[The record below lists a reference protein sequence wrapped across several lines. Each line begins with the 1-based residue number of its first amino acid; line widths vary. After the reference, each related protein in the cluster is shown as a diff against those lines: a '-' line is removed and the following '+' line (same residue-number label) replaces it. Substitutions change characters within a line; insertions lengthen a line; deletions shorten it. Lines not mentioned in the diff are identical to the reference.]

1 MKIETMFTM
10 ILERFDTME
19 TGINARLDKIEER
32 LDRLEARIGSLETR
46 MDKLEMR
53 MDSLEARMNRL
64 EAKVNKLEADMNME
78 FQAVR
83 TEMDVLYK
91 TLQKEIDMVNDK
103 VDRLLLM
110 KNVDEYDKINIR
122 LEVLEKGYQE
132 LRELIV

>member
-32 LDRLEARIGSLETR
+32 LDRFEARIGSLEAR
-46 MDKLEMR
+46 MD
-53 MDSLEARMNRL
+53 
-64 EAKVNKLEADMNME
+64 KLEADMNME

-91 TLQKEIDMVNDK
+91 TLQKEMDMVNDK
-103 VDRLLLM
+103 VDRLMLM
-110 KNVDEYDKINIR
+110 KDVDEYDKINIR

-132 LRELIV
+132 LKEKIV

>member
-1 MKIETMFTM
+1 MNTETMFTI

-19 TGINARLDKIEER
+19 TGLNAKLDKLGERIGRLEER
-32 LDRLEARIGSLETR
+32 MDRLEE
-46 MDKLEMR
+46 R
-53 MDSLEARMNRL
+53 MDSLEKRMDRL
-64 EAKVNKLEADMNME
+64 EERVDKLEADMNME

-110 KNVDEYDKINIR
+110 KDVVEYDKINIR

-132 LRELIV
+132 LREKIV

>member
-1 MKIETMFTM
+1 MNTETMFTI

-19 TGINARLDKIEER
+19 TGLNAKLDKLGERIGRLEER
-32 LDRLEARIGSLETR
+32 MDRLEER
-46 MDKLEMR
+46 MDKI
-53 MDSLEARMNRL
+53 
-64 EAKVNKLEADMNME
+64 EADMNME

-110 KNVDEYDKINIR
+110 KDVVEYDKINIR

-132 LRELIV
+132 LKEKIV

>member
-1 MKIETMFTM
+1 MNTETMFTI

-19 TGINARLDKIEER
+19 TGLNAKLDKLGERIGRLEER
-32 LDRLEARIGSLETR
+32 MDRLEE
-46 MDKLEMR
+46 R
-53 MDSLEARMNRL
+53 MDSLEKRMDRL
-64 EAKVNKLEADMNME
+64 EERVDKLEADMNME